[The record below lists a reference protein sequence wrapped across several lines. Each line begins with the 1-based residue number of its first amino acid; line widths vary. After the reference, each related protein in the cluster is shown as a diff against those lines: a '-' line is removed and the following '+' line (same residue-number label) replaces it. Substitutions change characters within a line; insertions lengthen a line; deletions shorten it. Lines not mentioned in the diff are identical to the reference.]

1 VVRNEANFEDALVAT
16 VISPTLDIILYLS
29 LCFLIDST

>member
-16 VISPTLDIILYLS
+16 VISPILDIILYLGLS
-29 LCFLIDST
+29 FLACST